1 MTNRRHC
8 FDYRRRHPELFPF
21 YCESCVPQ
29 RRFKLPPHKAQHD
42 KDKHGI
48 TTPILSHNYPQGAT
62 FSALTLHPPPR
73 SVSATSSP
81 LSALSARELNTFVQT
96 ELEPDTEYNK
106 SCNAVVDRL
115 CQFMQNNFPD
125 VIRPSEVR
133 KAGSLGKGTAVK
145 GKSDADLV
153 VFLANFHTISD
164 LRVNLPSIFARMKRY
179 LGEYGGCDVT
189 GTTPHAVQV
198 SVHCHGHSHDADIL
212 PSVNILKTK
221 TLHEIY
227 KEMDLEPRFQHFYSA
242 ALAPL
247 QIDFVSQVPPKV
259 KNLIRLMKFWK
270 KTEFED
276 SVSDPDRK
284 LPSSYLLELI
294 VINEWKRA
302 GSPQNFDLR
311 KGFYQVLTAITNY
324 RTMRLASTQNYT
336 SHHIRYLYTAL
347 LTSSLT
353 KCQI

>member
-1 MTNRRHC
+1 M
-8 FDYRRRHPELFPF
+8 
-21 YCESCVPQ
+21 
-29 RRFKLPPHKAQHD
+29 
-42 KDKHGI
+42 
-48 TTPILSHNYPQGAT
+48 
-62 FSALTLHPPPR
+62 SA
-73 SVSATSSP
+73 SATSNP

-125 VIRPSEVR
+125 QLRPSEVR

-153 VFLANFHTISD
+153 VFLANFHTISE
-164 LRVNLPSIFARMKRY
+164 LHPNLPNIFARMIQY
-179 LGEYGGCDVT
+179 LGTYGGCNVT
-189 GTTPHAVQV
+189 GKTPHAVQV

-212 PSVNILKTK
+212 PSVDILKTK

-227 KEMDLEPRFQHFYSA
+227 KEMDSERRFRHFYYA
-242 ALAPL
+242 ALTPL
-247 QIDFVSQVPPKV
+247 QIEFVSQVPVKV

-270 KTEFED
+270 KTGFED
-276 SVSDPDRK
+276 NTTEHDQR
-284 LPSSYLLELI
+284 LPSSFLLELI

-302 GSPQNFDLR
+302 GSPQDFDLR
-311 KGFYQVLTAITNY
+311 KGFYHVLTAITNY

-336 SHHIRYLYTAL
+336 SHRCRDDNFVMDPANPFNNVMNVCNCWETVAEKASWFLRTADL
-347 LTSSLT
+347 FTDSLGLFGWV
-353 KCQI
+353 